1 MKSILNII
9 LFFIDFSHKNKIINF
24 FKYKFKDQPL
34 TIIDVGA
41 HVGETISLFL
51 KNFTIKKIICY
62 EASRLNFNK
71 LANSKNFKKNNIFL
85 NNIALGSKE
94 TELEFFQTSESSS
107 STFCKID
114 QNSNYF
120 KRKKSILNIFNR
132 EEYILKSELI
142 KTVTLKN
149 EFNKYDLKRID
160 ILKIDTEGF
169 EFDVIRGADESL
181 KLVNFI
187 LFEHHYDQMIIK
199 NYKFSQINE
208 YLTKLNFKKIIKFK
222 MPFRKTFEYIYGN
235 EDFK

>member
-114 QNSNYF
+114 KNSNYF

-222 MPFRKTFEYIYGN
+222 MPFRKTFEYIYVN
-235 EDFK
+235 ENFK

>member
-1 MKSILNII
+1 MKSILDII
-9 LFFIDFSHKNKIINF
+9 LFFIDFNHKNKIINF
-24 FKYKFKDQPL
+24 FKHKFKDQPL

-71 LANSKNFKKNNIFL
+71 LTKFKNFKKNNIFL

-114 QNSNYF
+114 QNSDYF

-181 KLVNFI
+181 RLVNFI

-199 NYKFSQINE
+199 NYKFREIND

-222 MPFRKTFEYIYGN
+222 MPLRKTFEYIYVN
-235 EDFK
+235 ENLK

>member
-85 NNIALGSKE
+85 NNIALGSRE

-222 MPFRKTFEYIYGN
+222 MPFRKTFEYIYVN
-235 EDFK
+235 ENFK

>member
-114 QNSNYF
+114 KNSNYF

-187 LFEHHYDQMIIK
+187 LFEHHYDQMIVK

>member
-1 MKSILNII
+1 MKSILDII
-9 LFFIDFSHKNKIINF
+9 LFFIDFSHKNKIISF

-41 HVGETISLFL
+41 HVGETISLFS
-51 KNFTIKKIICY
+51 KNFTIKKMICY
-62 EASRLNFNK
+62 EASRFNFNK
-71 LANSKNFKKNNIFL
+71 LTKFKNYKKNNIFL

-114 QNSNYF
+114 QSSNYF
-120 KRKKSILNIFNR
+120 KRKKNILNIFNR

-142 KTVTLKN
+142 KIATLKN
-149 EFNKYDLKRID
+149 EFNKYDLKYID

-169 EFDVIRGADESL
+169 EFDVIKGADESL

-222 MPFRKTFEYIYGN
+222 MPFRKTFEYIYVN
-235 EDFK
+235 DDFK

>member
-85 NNIALGSKE
+85 NNIALGSRE

-187 LFEHHYDQMIIK
+187 LFEHHYDQMIVK

>member
-85 NNIALGSKE
+85 NNIALGSRE

-187 LFEHHYDQMIIK
+187 LFEHHYDQMIVK

-222 MPFRKTFEYIYGN
+222 MPFRKTFEYIYVN
-235 EDFK
+235 ENFK

>member
-51 KNFTIKKIICY
+51 KNFNIKQIICY

-71 LANSKNFKKNNIFL
+71 LNKSKNFKKNNIFL
-85 NNIALGSKE
+85 NNIALASKE
-94 TELEFFQTSESSS
+94 TVLEFFQTSESSS

-114 QNSNYF
+114 QNSDYF

-181 KLVNFI
+181 RLVNFI

-235 EDFK
+235 EDLK

>member
-24 FKYKFKDQPL
+24 FKHKFKDQPL

-41 HVGETISLFL
+41 HVGETISLFS
-51 KNFTIKKIICY
+51 KNFTIKQIICY

-71 LANSKNFKKNNIFL
+71 LTKSKNFKKDNIFL

-94 TELEFFQTSESSS
+94 TELEFFQTAESSS

-120 KRKKSILNIFNR
+120 KRKKSILNIFNQ
-132 EEYILKSELI
+132 EEYIVKSELI

-149 EFNKYDLKRID
+149 EFKKYNLKHID

-169 EFDVIRGADESL
+169 EFDVIKGTEEYL

-199 NYKFSQINE
+199 NYKFSQINQ
-208 YLTKLNFKKIIKFK
+208 YLRKLNFKKIIKLK
-222 MPFRKTFEYIYGN
+222 MPFRKTFEYIYVN
-235 EDFK
+235 DDFK

>member
-187 LFEHHYDQMIIK
+187 LFEHHYDQMIVK

>member
-1 MKSILNII
+1 MKSILDII
-9 LFFIDFSHKNKIINF
+9 LFFIDFNHKNKIINF
-24 FKYKFKDQPL
+24 FKHKFKDQPL

-51 KNFTIKKIICY
+51 KNFTIKQIICY

-71 LANSKNFKKNNIFL
+71 LTKFKNFKKNNIFL

-120 KRKKSILNIFNR
+120 KRKKNILDMFNR
-132 EEYILKSELI
+132 DEYILKSELI
-142 KTVTLKN
+142 KIVTLKN
-149 EFNKYDLKRID
+149 EFNKYDLKHID

>member
-9 LFFIDFSHKNKIINF
+9 LFFIDFRHKNKIISF
-24 FKYKFKDQPL
+24 FKDKFKNQPL

-41 HVGETISLFL
+41 HVGETISLFS
-51 KNFTIKKIICY
+51 KNFTIKKMICY

-71 LANSKNFKKNNIFL
+71 LTKFRNFKNINIVL

-120 KRKKSILNIFNR
+120 KRKKNILNVFSQ
-132 EEYILKSELI
+132 EQYILKSELI
-142 KTVTLKN
+142 KTTTLKS
-149 EFNKYDLKRID
+149 EFNKYDLRYID

-169 EFDVIRGADESL
+169 EFDIIKGTNESL
-181 KLVNFI
+181 KFVNFI

-222 MPFRKTFEYIYGN
+222 MPFRKTFEYIYVN
-235 EDFK
+235 ENFK

>member
-9 LFFIDFSHKNKIINF
+9 LFFVDFNHKNKIIRF
-24 FKYKFKDQPL
+24 FKHKLKDKAL

-41 HVGETISLFL
+41 HVGETISLFS
-51 KNFTIKKIICY
+51 KNFDIEQMICY
-62 EASRLNFNK
+62 EASRLNFDKLNK
-71 LANSKNFKKNNIFL
+71 SKNFKNFNIVL

-120 KRKKSILNIFNR
+120 KRKKKILKIFNQKD
-132 EEYILKSELI
+132 YILKSELI
-142 KTVTLKN
+142 KVTTLKN
-149 EFNKYDLKRID
+149 EFNKYNLRHVD

-169 EFDVIRGADESL
+169 EFDVMKGADESL
-181 KLVNFI
+181 KSVNFI

-199 NYKFSQINE
+199 NYKFSEINE
-208 YLTKLNFKKIIKFK
+208 YLAKLNFKKIIKFK
-222 MPFRKTFEYIYGN
+222 MPFRKTFEYIYVN
-235 EDFK
+235 ENFK